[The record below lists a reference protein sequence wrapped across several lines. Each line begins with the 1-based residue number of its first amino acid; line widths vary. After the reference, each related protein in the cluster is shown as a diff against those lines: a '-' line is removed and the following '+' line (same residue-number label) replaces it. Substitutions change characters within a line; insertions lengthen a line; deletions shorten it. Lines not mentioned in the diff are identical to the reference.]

1 MKLLSYIVILI
12 VISGCSLNKD
22 SAYWTEDS
30 IKKKADNIKLI
41 KILVYQVRNILMM
54 KSKNIVICGEKV
66 GNFQQKNMFLK
77 MILKIMLIKIK
88 QI

>member
-1 MKLLSYIVILI
+1 MKLLSYIVMLV

-41 KILVYQVRNILMM
+41 KIIEKSNDIRSMTVEEYEIYIDDYVK
-54 KSKNIVICGEKV
+54 KSKYPDINE
-66 GNFQQKNMFLK
+66 
-77 MILKIMLIKIK
+77 
-88 QI
+88 

>member
-41 KILVYQVRNILMM
+41 KIIEKSNDIRSMTVEEYEIYIDDYVN
-54 KSKNIVICGEKV
+54 KSKYPDINE
-66 GNFQQKNMFLK
+66 
-77 MILKIMLIKIK
+77 
-88 QI
+88 

>member
-41 KILVYQVRNILMM
+41 KIIEKSNDIRSMTVEEYEIYIDDYIK
-54 KSKNIVICGEKV
+54 KSKYPDINE
-66 GNFQQKNMFLK
+66 
-77 MILKIMLIKIK
+77 
-88 QI
+88 

>member
-1 MKLLSYIVILI
+1 MKLLSYIIILI

-41 KILVYQVRNILMM
+41 KIIEKSNDIRSMTVEEYEIYIDDYVK
-54 KSKNIVICGEKV
+54 KSKYPDINE
-66 GNFQQKNMFLK
+66 
-77 MILKIMLIKIK
+77 
-88 QI
+88 

>member
-1 MKLLSYIVILI
+1 MKLLSYIIMLV

-41 KILVYQVRNILMM
+41 KIIEKSNDIRSMTVEEYEIYIDDYVK
-54 KSKNIVICGEKV
+54 KSKYPDINE
-66 GNFQQKNMFLK
+66 
-77 MILKIMLIKIK
+77 
-88 QI
+88 

>member
-41 KILVYQVRNILMM
+41 KIIEKSNDIRSMTIEEYEIYIDDYVK
-54 KSKNIVICGEKV
+54 KSKYPDINE
-66 GNFQQKNMFLK
+66 
-77 MILKIMLIKIK
+77 
-88 QI
+88 

>member
-1 MKLLSYIVILI
+1 MKLLSYIVMLI

-41 KILVYQVRNILMM
+41 KIIEKSNDIRSMTVEEYEIYIDDYVK
-54 KSKNIVICGEKV
+54 KSKYPDINE
-66 GNFQQKNMFLK
+66 
-77 MILKIMLIKIK
+77 
-88 QI
+88 

>member
-41 KILVYQVRNILMM
+41 KIIE
-54 KSKNIVICGEKV
+54 KSNDIRSMTVEEYEIYIDDYVKNSKYPDINE
-66 GNFQQKNMFLK
+66 
-77 MILKIMLIKIK
+77 
-88 QI
+88 

>member
-30 IKKKADNIKLI
+30 IKKKADDIKLI
-41 KILVYQVRNILMM
+41 KIIEKSNDIRSMTVEEYEIYIDDYVK
-54 KSKNIVICGEKV
+54 KSKYPDINE
-66 GNFQQKNMFLK
+66 
-77 MILKIMLIKIK
+77 
-88 QI
+88 

>member
-1 MKLLSYIVILI
+1 MKLLSYIIILI

-41 KILVYQVRNILMM
+41 KIIEKSNDIRSMTVEEYEIYIDDYVN
-54 KSKNIVICGEKV
+54 KSKYPDINE
-66 GNFQQKNMFLK
+66 
-77 MILKIMLIKIK
+77 
-88 QI
+88 

>member
-1 MKLLSYIVILI
+1 MKLLSYIIILI

-41 KILVYQVRNILMM
+41 KIIEKSNDIRSMTIEEYEIYIDDYVK
-54 KSKNIVICGEKV
+54 KSKYPDINE
-66 GNFQQKNMFLK
+66 
-77 MILKIMLIKIK
+77 
-88 QI
+88 